1 MVAAAPVG
9 DIAVP
14 RIGKLADRV
23 SAALGALHRFP
34 ADGHRALP
42 IPLGLMVE
50 EAGQNRQRPARVRRV
65 FRDGAKLL
73 LDPARFALGKQAAA
87 GNVVFQPLQL
97 LLRRHGEEP
106 VDAHAEKHSDLRQQL
121 HIRKAGSA
129 LPLAHRLRGDM
140 QRGRERLLRE
150 SPIGPQPA
158 DLFSHFHSDDLLFLS
173 APILPEFLP
182 QRQRLSR
189 EFTSAAVELR
199 ASGFAGDYAK
209 PTALARSG
217 DIRPGRLSPLILR

>member
-1 MVAAAPVG
+1 
-9 DIAVP
+9 
-14 RIGKLADRV
+14 
-23 SAALGALHRFP
+23 
-34 ADGHRALP
+34 
-42 IPLGLMVE
+42 MVE

-73 LDPARFALGKQAAA
+73 LDPARFALGEQAAA
-87 GNVVFQPLQL
+87 GNMVFQPLEL
-97 LLRRHGEEP
+97 LLRRHGEEA
-106 VDAHAEKHSDLRQQL
+106 VDAHAEEDGDLRQQL
-121 HIRKAGSA
+121 HIRKAGPA

-140 QRGRERLLRE
+140 QRGCERLLRK

-199 ASGFAGDYAK
+199 ASGFTGDYAK
-209 PTALARSG
+209 PPMSARA
-217 DIRPGRLSPLILR
+217 IRESPLRILFRRR